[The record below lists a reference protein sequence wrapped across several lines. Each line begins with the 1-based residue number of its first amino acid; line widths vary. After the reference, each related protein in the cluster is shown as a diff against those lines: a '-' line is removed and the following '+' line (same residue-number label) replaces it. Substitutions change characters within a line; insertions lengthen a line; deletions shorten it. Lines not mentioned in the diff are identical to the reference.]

1 MRHLLGLLVG
11 HTWSTDT
18 RSSSHLFKN
27 EIAHICLMNTIG
39 YLSRE
44 ILYRLSHVSSYF
56 VGRSQ
61 SYCYSD
67 IIVCDKLSSNDERLD
82 RQVINIMLLVIY
94 LSSPLLFELKWN
106 LAENA
111 DLQRSGVSP
120 FIYNRSETIVHTCD
134 VHDWRF
140 DNRLFWSV

>member
-1 MRHLLGLLVG
+1 
-11 HTWSTDT
+11 
-18 RSSSHLFKN
+18 
-27 EIAHICLMNTIG
+27 
-39 YLSRE
+39 
-44 ILYRLSHVSSYF
+44 
-56 VGRSQ
+56 
-61 SYCYSD
+61 
-67 IIVCDKLSSNDERLD
+67 
-82 RQVINIMLLVIY
+82 MLLVIY